1 MPVTT
6 SRLMLVRI
14 EPKRDQLRP
23 NRSDWGLII
32 DPSLPVGAFREQIL
46 QKFCKNAD
54 VPLMLNPR

>member
-1 MPVTT
+1 MPGAAR
-6 SRLMLVRI
+6 RLMFVRI

-23 NRSDWGLII
+23 NRSDWGFII

-54 VPLMLNPR
+54 VSLMLNPW